1 MDILRAACGRNR
13 HWRKSRASS
22 KRVEPVEIQSKNRGI
37 AVEAQF
43 RAPFQGMGA
52 ARIDHILLELEDV
65 SIGTE
70 KRSVC
75 GNEAFKQPIAE
86 GDCGLLLVAGDEQR
100 CASNVAQSNLIA
112 EVRSG
117 RARIF
122 YCGIS
127 LVIEELHAKIG
138 IKRGLIRVCGWP
150 GDLIAAETQE

>member
-1 MDILRAACGRNR
+1 MDIMLAASGRNR
-13 HWRKSRASS
+13 HGAISRAFS
-22 KRVEPVEIQSKNRGI
+22 KRVEPGGIQSKNRGI

-70 KRSVC
+70 NRSV
-75 GNEAFKQPIAE
+75 GGIEAFKQPIAE
-86 GDCGLLLVAGDEQR
+86 GDCGLRLVAGDERR
-100 CASNVAQSNLIA
+100 CAPNVAQSNLTA

-138 IKRGLIRVCGWP
+138 IKRGLLRVCGWP